1 MQTTKP
7 LTFSAMMTALG
18 IILMLMA
25 SMIPGVRLA
34 LTAVAG
40 VVASLVVVQCG
51 LGHGVLT
58 VIATGILGLLMV
70 PAKEIALL
78 YLCFFGPYTI
88 VKNLI
93 ERLHILPLE
102 WLLKLLFCVGVS
114 ALLYHFAAQILE
126 MVPDILAGNLFL
138 FLAAVAVVFVAYDIV
153 FSKLIVYVFQRMKI

>member
-18 IILMLMA
+18 ILLMLMA

-40 VVASLVVVQCG
+40 VVAALVVVQCG
-51 LGHGVLT
+51 LGYGFLT

-93 ERLHILPLE
+93 ERLHILPME
-102 WLLKLLFCVGVS
+102 WLLKLLFCVSIS
-114 ALLYHFAAQILE
+114 ALLYEFVAQILE
-126 MVPDILAGNLFL
+126 MVPDILAGNLLIFL
-138 FLAAVAVVFVAYDIV
+138 PAVAVVFVAYDIV
-153 FSKLIVYVFQRMKI
+153 FSKLIVYVFHRMKI